1 MPPRP
6 TYESPLSG
14 FDAFL
19 THDWGT
25 DSLGRKNHD
34 RVAAINVALKKRGVV
49 TWFDS
54 DRMTGVCVYVCVCV
68 I

>member
-1 MPPRP
+1 MFRIPGK
-6 TYESPLSG
+6 Y
-14 FDAFL
+14 DAFL

-25 DSLGRKNHD
+25 DSLKRKNHE

-54 DRMTGVCVYVCVCV
+54 DRLDGLYLLIVSERV
-68 I
+68 